1 MNILDQF
8 FSVRIFYLLLII
20 FISCEEAALPI
31 DEEGTPL
38 SVDTVSFPVTNS
50 ITYQTPPILGS
61 SDYLYFGEKND
72 YKYLF
77 NLIRF
82 DSTAVGGG
90 YPFDYYNDTLVV
102 ADSMKITLRFIS
114 DSIDQNTSFQVKYFP
129 QSDDSVF
136 NELTTNYLNFEESLS
151 SNIISSG
158 IFSGSYEEGII
169 WGIEIVNL
177 SPSLTL

>member
-72 YKYLF
+72 Y
-77 NLIRF
+77 NGPRE
-82 DSTAVGGG
+82 SCTNAC
-90 YPFDYYNDTLVV
+90 PV
-102 ADSMKITLRFIS
+102 A
-114 DSIDQNTSFQVKYFP
+114 
-129 QSDDSVF
+129 SV
-136 NELTTNYLNFEESLS
+136 L
-151 SNIISSG
+151 
-158 IFSGSYEEGII
+158 
-169 WGIEIVNL
+169 
-177 SPSLTL
+177 